1 VFAEMKKSQAAKSSR
16 KLARRLGSLA
26 FVLMGAISLVVFFTE
41 DQLGAMDYVLL
52 VGAPFALAALAYFVG
67 LHYDPNTPE

>member
-1 VFAEMKKSQAAKSSR
+1 MKKRQPAKSSR
-16 KLARRLGSLA
+16 RLARRLSWLA
-26 FVLMGAISLVVFFTE
+26 FVLMGAISLFVFLTE

-52 VGAPFALAALAYFVG
+52 IGAPFALAGLAYFVG